1 MGIKG
6 AISAGT
12 VRVEG
17 TRDER
22 IVCGSAPIGG
32 TGSGPLPSVQ
42 SAVVGNAVPMTLEE
56 LYVGLV
62 RALSSGTMPTAN
74 GSTALSQVNAGALAN
89 ALAAT
94 LEGATD
100 SDPLIAQARRTLGR
114 SGIGAQVLDE
124 MSRAGVR
131 IAVMSDA
138 EFQAKYRGASGVY
151 EPSRDTIIVPQ
162 STIRDQRKLSLV
174 MLHEGV
180 HWLQDRVGSVSGM
193 ARLGG
198 PIANAIAGAGAL
210 ADDPRGQ
217 SLNHEAQAYVL
228 EALAAKELGI
238 FDGGLGT
245 SRDGRTLSF
254 EEVRQRVSSN
264 PLYQ

>member
-1 MGIKG
+1 MP
-6 AISAGT
+6 A
-12 VRVEG
+12 
-17 TRDER
+17 
-22 IVCGSAPIGG
+22 
-32 TGSGPLPSVQ
+32 VQ
-42 SAVVGNAVPMTLEE
+42 SAIIGNAVPVTLEE

-62 RALSSGTMPTAN
+62 RALSGNTMPQAN
-74 GSTALSQVNAGALAN
+74 GSTAINQVNAGALAT

-94 LEGATD
+94 LANATD
-100 SDPLIAQARRTLGR
+100 SDPLIAQARKTLGG

-131 IAVMSDA
+131 IVAMSDA

-151 EPSRDTIIVPQ
+151 EPSRDTIIMPQ

-210 ADDPRGQ
+210 IDDPRGE
-217 SLNHEAQAYVL
+217 SLNHEAQAYLL
-228 EALAAKELGI
+228 EALAAKELRI

-245 SRDGRTLSF
+245 TRDGRVLSY
-254 EEVRQRVSSN
+254 EEIRQRVASN